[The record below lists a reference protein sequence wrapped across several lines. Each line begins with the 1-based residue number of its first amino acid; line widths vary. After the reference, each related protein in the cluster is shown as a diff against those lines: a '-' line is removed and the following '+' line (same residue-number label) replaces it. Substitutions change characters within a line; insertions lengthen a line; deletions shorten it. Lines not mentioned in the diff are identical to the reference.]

1 MSKRGNLMMKDKKLI
16 IAIFLF
22 SFVIVPFVMNAATAE
37 RKGDKKKEQ
46 IQRTVTN
53 NFDLQFNTVSNFS
66 FPVTNYGILFLDVA
80 RNVGGG
86 YWPRGSLNQY
96 FFGGGIWFGARKW
109 IPADSLDPTTGDT
122 IRYRRLNK
130 LVELS
135 YNPNSGL
142 SWMVPGRIDDGDL
155 IDNEDIKKYR
165 VYFSTD
171 FRTSDGKPINPDD
184 GPAWPIWDASKNED
198 DELMVDRYFGYYISD
213 PNLRTLENYPKGPA
227 FISGEDIF
235 STFKDTDLNYYEKGV
250 QFRKNLGYPMKLQ
263 FEQYIY
269 SWGYG
274 DYKDFIFLRY
284 DIINYSNDTLYDCWL
299 APVMDVDIARAPNTA
314 AGAANDF
321 ARFYDEDPALNL
333 AVQWTRD
340 DPMEKGYGFG
350 YLGFDFLE
358 SPAVYQCESLIDTII
373 NGNVESWCT
382 MCTKDSTVVVT
393 DPGGTNPRDSVFCVE
408 RIAFPKELVDYPRKD
423 KKFYENKYQLGLRTF
438 KRWPINEDLDN
449 DDARYDN
456 ISSQVIEEGQ
466 GEAGDYR
473 FLMATGP
480 FNMMPRDT
488 VRTVVGIILSSPA
501 VFPDANGSTED
512 LVELV
517 RKDKFAQRVYDNNF
531 QAPRPPDKSIIY
543 RWDPLNSAIK
553 LVWDSSAEM
562 SNDKYERGLD
572 FMGFRLYRARR
583 VDLDTFDVD
592 NVSPSFEYSSG
603 KGPFGWKQIAQWE
616 IPTPFY
622 KTKLRAGGDQ
632 DNQNMPFIDSL
643 NIIGPIFERNEK
655 GELVIDTFGIKI
667 MRMAKGLIVFDPM
680 SFVMK
685 YMRPITEQIYPQR
698 KWTYDGVYNVFIY
711 DIDTNLISYPWG
723 KFLKKYT
730 KKGDF
735 PLWFDPYNPEDPKNN
750 HWLLKNVL
758 VGEIRL
764 NKAYLDY
771 NPLFWKRV
779 TVVLD
784 DAVDTASFPDGVD
797 PVTKIKYLKDTYRR
811 INVDGRMRL
820 AVDQLQPIPIM
831 EAMKDSVIIKQ
842 ALDSI
847 YNYILNGKATINFP
861 DFEGL
866 EEVRKDVITEY
877 MKEITRGN
885 SFVDIGDDNWSGN
898 ITFDENPVKTEKLI
912 NNVPYYYKLLAYDE
926 GDYTQPTPRKLN
938 SGFVGLPNV
947 KEVFPRAARVMKQ
960 PEFKVTYVD
969 TARIGGLYN
978 FKFFAYDPDRAQ
990 QLFSGHTLELEFTP
1004 SWYFTRVLIQ
1014 KKIGAQ
1020 GETTVSKSVP
1030 VSLYRSLMTLKDK
1043 TDNDKILFQGYTFLE
1058 QTSGSIPFR
1067 GSFTENAQSWVF
1079 DYEPVKDTVRNIM
1092 INMAL
1097 PAYDT
1102 VVTRSSMITTGDFKT
1117 PGYSYAMGFLP
1128 PAYGTIGFSFNY
1140 TAQQFGGVYRPDSSS
1155 IYPPVKGNPSPII
1168 DNSFRVPINFMTDT
1182 HDEITKT
1189 FDSAKVVYRV
1199 QNVGLNVLGLGFL
1212 SNETTGQFGVVPRY
1226 GTTLYGSFNNGP
1238 ADYLIEFKPGGKDTL
1253 QLWTKELKTTKT
1265 FICDYLTMEVSNKI
1279 KFKRP
1284 NLKGGDSIEV
1294 TYPLPIEHL
1303 EIELTDDY
1311 KYPFPPNLNTRYVDL
1326 IGKYNLSSYGFI
1338 NASSKDGLKLPRKLA
1353 VSSNISESEYDD
1365 LANKR
1370 IAIGKQGRFYLNA
1383 VSIDGQDTLRFINA
1397 FMGSGVTFV
1406 FDLAK
1411 IERLEATATRQ
1422 WTLTDEAKSME
1433 MIMPKPGDKVRLRT
1447 NGGALGFPLPG
1458 AKVIVSIDSVDYD
1471 NAKYSDDMMDEI
1483 RIVPNP
1489 YYITH
1494 QAQAS
1499 PYDGKIYFTRLPKR
1513 ATINIYTITGDLVRT
1528 IEHDEFTSPEPNK
1541 ATAEVWDLLTKN
1553 RQRVQSQTFVA
1564 VITTPD
1570 GAQTVQKFSVV
1581 VGGFR
1586 LVPETE

>member
-1 MSKRGNLMMKDKKLI
+1 MVRNNKFIIVVFLISFLLVSELSK
-16 IAIFLF
+16 
-22 SFVIVPFVMNAATAE
+22 AATAKKVE
-37 RKGDKKKEQ
+37 KKKEQ

-80 RNVGGG
+80 RNIGGG

-96 FFGGGIWFGARKW
+96 FFGGGIWFGAQKW
-109 IPADSLDPTTGDT
+109 IPADSIDSQNGDT
-122 IRYRRLNK
+122 VHYMRLNK
-130 LVELS
+130 LVELT

-142 SWMVPGRIDDGDL
+142 SWMVPGRIEDGDL
-155 IDNEDIKKYR
+155 IDNEDITKYR

-171 FRTSDGKPINPDD
+171 FRTNDGKPINPDD
-184 GPAWPIWDASKNED
+184 GPAWPIWDASKNEED
-198 DELMVDRYFGYYISD
+198 SLMFDRYFGYYISD
-213 PNLRTLENYPKGPA
+213 PTLRTLDNYPKGPA

-235 STFKDTDLNYYEKGV
+235 ATYKDTDLNYYEKGI
-250 QFRKNLGYPMKLQ
+250 QYRKNLGYPLRLQ

-284 DIINYSNDTLYDCWL
+284 DIINYSNDTLYNCWL

-321 ARFYDEDPALNL
+321 ARYYDEDPSLNL
-333 AVQWTRD
+333 ALQWTRD

-358 SPAVYQCESLIDTII
+358 SPAVYQCEANIDTVID
-373 NGNVESWCT
+373 GNLESWCQ
-382 MCTKDSTVVVT
+382 MCAKDSIIVVT
-393 DPGGTNPRDSVFCVE
+393 DSEGNPKDSVFCTE
-408 RIAFPKELVDYPRKD
+408 YITFPKNLIGFPRKD
-423 KKFYENKYQLGLRTF
+423 KRFYENKRQLGLRTF

-480 FNMMPRDT
+480 LNMLPGDT
-488 VRTVVGIILSSPA
+488 VRTVVGIILANPS

-512 LVELV
+512 LAELI
-517 RKDKFAQRVYDNNF
+517 RKDKFAQKVYDNNF
-531 QAPRPPDKSIIY
+531 QAPKPPDKSIIY
-543 RWDPLNSAIK
+543 RWDPLNSSIK
-553 LVWDSSAEM
+553 LVWDSTAEM
-562 SNDKYERGLD
+562 SNDKLERGLD

-583 VDLDTFDVD
+583 TDLDTFDVD
-592 NVSPSFEYSSG
+592 NVSPSLEYPSG
-603 KGPFGWKQIAQWE
+603 KGPFGWKQIARWE
-616 IPTPFY
+616 IPTPFTKSSY
-622 KTKLRAGGDQ
+622 KAGTNPD
-632 DNQNMPFIDSL
+632 DELMPMIDSL
-643 NIIGPIFERNEK
+643 DIIGPLYQRNEA
-655 GELVIDTFGIKI
+655 GEMEIDTFSIKV
-667 MRMAKGLIVFDPM
+667 MRMAKGLITFAPM
-680 SFVMK
+680 TFVMK
-685 YMRPITEQIYPQR
+685 YMKAITEQVYPQR
-698 KWTYDGVYNVFIY
+698 IWNHQDAYNVFIY

-723 KFLKKYT
+723 EYLKGKT
-730 KKGDF
+730 KPGDF
-735 PLWFDPYNPEDPKNN
+735 PLWYDPYNPEDPKND

-758 VGEIRL
+758 VGEVKL
-764 NKAYLDY
+764 NKALLDY

-784 DAVDTASFPDGVD
+784 DAVDTASFPDGMD
-797 PVTKIKYLKDTYRR
+797 TVTKIKYLKDTYRR
-811 INVDGRMRL
+811 IDVDGRMRL
-820 AVDQLQPIPIM
+820 AIDQLRPVPIM
-831 EAMKDSVIIKQ
+831 EAMKDSTLIKQ

-847 YNYILNGKATINFP
+847 YHYIQVGKATVNFP

-866 EEVRKDVITEY
+866 EEVRSEVIVPY

-885 SFVDIGDDNWSGN
+885 SFVDIGDDNYSGN

-926 GDYTQPTPRKLN
+926 GDFTQPTPQKLN

-947 KEVFPRAARVMKQ
+947 KVVYPRAARVMKQ
-960 PEFKVTYVD
+960 PEFRITYVD

-978 FKFFAYDPDRAQ
+978 FKFFAYDPDRAV
-990 QLFSGHTLELEFTP
+990 QLFSGHTLELEFSP
-1004 SWYFTRVLIQ
+1004 SWFFTRLNIT
-1014 KKIGAQ
+1014 KKVGDA
-1020 GETTVSKSVP
+1020 TVSKSIP
-1030 VSLYRSLMTLKDK
+1030 TSLYRSLMILRDK
-1043 TDNDKILFQGYTFLE
+1043 TDNDKILFNGFTFLE
-1058 QTSGSIPFR
+1058 QTSGQIPYR
-1067 GSFTENAQSWVF
+1067 GSFTENAQSWVL
-1079 DYEPVKDTVRNIM
+1079 DYEAVKDTISNIM

-1097 PAYDT
+1097 PSYDT
-1102 VVTRSSMITTGDFKT
+1102 VVTRSSLITTGDFKT

-1140 TAQQFGGVYRPDSSS
+1140 TAQQYGGVYRPDSSS
-1155 IYPPVKGNPSPII
+1155 IYPPVNGNPSPII
-1168 DNSFRVPINFMTDT
+1168 DNSFRVPIYFLTDT
-1182 HDEITKT
+1182 HDEITRT
-1189 FDSAKVVYRV
+1189 FDSAQIVYRV
-1199 QNVGLNVLGLGFL
+1199 QNVGLNVLGMGFL
-1212 SNETTGQFGVVPRY
+1212 SNETTGQFGITPRY

-1253 QLWTKELKTTKT
+1253 YLWSKDLGTTKT
-1265 FICDYLTMEVSNKI
+1265 FIVDYLTMEVKNQI

-1303 EIELTDDY
+1303 EIPYTNEY
-1311 KYPFPPNLNTRYVDL
+1311 KYPFPPILNKNYTDL
-1326 IGKYNLSSYGFI
+1326 IGKFNLSSYGFI

-1353 VSSNISESEYDD
+1353 VNSDISEDEFDALS
-1365 LANKR
+1365 NKR
-1370 IAIGKQGRFYLNA
+1370 IALGKQGRFYFNA
-1383 VSIDGQDTLRFINA
+1383 ASTDGQDTLRFINA

-1422 WTLTDEAKSME
+1422 WTLSDEAKSME

-1471 NAKYSDDMMDEI
+1471 NTKYTDDMMDKI

-1513 ATINIYTITGDLVRT
+1513 ATINIYTVTGDLVRT
-1528 IEHDEFTSPEPNK
+1528 IEHDEFTSPEPDK
-1541 ATAEVWDLLTKN
+1541 ATAEIWDLLTKN